1 MEKLLENFSKNS
13 RTQRE
18 YERERERESHDD
30 PPQYARYAIF
40 ENIFETERA
49 AN

>member
-18 YERERERESHDD
+18 YERERESHDD